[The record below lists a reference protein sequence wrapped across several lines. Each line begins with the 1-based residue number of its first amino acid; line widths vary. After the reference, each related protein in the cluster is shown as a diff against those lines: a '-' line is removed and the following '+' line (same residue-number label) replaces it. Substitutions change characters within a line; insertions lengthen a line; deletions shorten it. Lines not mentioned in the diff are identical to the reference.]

1 MPQISRSALVPFS
14 AEQMYKLVNDVIS
27 YPSFL
32 PGCVGS
38 RIISQ
43 NSDEM
48 TASVEVSK
56 AGISKTFITKN
67 TLEENKR
74 IQMQLVE
81 GPFRALTGGWQFI
94 PLSADACK
102 IEFHLDFEFTNKLVE
117 LAFGKIFK
125 ELANNMVQAFTSRA
139 KVVYRV

>member
-38 RIISQ
+38 RIISH
-43 NSDEM
+43 SPDEM

-67 TLEENKR
+67 ALEDNKR
-74 IQMQLVE
+74 IHMQLVE
-81 GPFRALTGGWQFI
+81 GPFSKLTGGWQFI
-94 PLSADACK
+94 PLSDDACK
-102 IEFHLDFEFTNKLVE
+102 IEFHLDFEFSNKLIE

-125 ELANNMVQAFTSRA
+125 DLANNMVQAFTSRA